1 MVVQVFLFF
10 VPVSHRA
17 HSLGW
22 MVPAWRPLEEAPLGS
37 PSCMFP
43 ISVPV
48 LLCPWGAL
56 ECPLPT
62 CPPNAGPLFWTRPLP
77 WTPKTLI
84 CLVSSLF
91 LLGAWPLLLN
101 LATDG
106 DFDLQ
111 TESICSHI
119 GTTHLAWSLALPGN
133 SCHLYHI
140 LQSPWWLHCCSSG
153 RKMGVVQIKQASSAA
168 PSTVD
173 SFLSLLL
180 SHMIPK
186 RSCVFLTVYSS
197 TNLSFYYNACLIYLW
212 CQLYWLS
219 Y

>member
-1 MVVQVFLFF
+1 MTTNIIYAASEYLTKSDSWECIVYFSSQDLNFNDFLPGNATVQALREFRFRSLRLVVGKD
-10 VPVSHRA
+10 
-17 HSLGW
+17 LGW
-22 MVPAWRPLEEAPLGS
+22 GNKN
-37 PSCMFP
+37 
-43 ISVPV
+43 PV
-48 LLCPWGAL
+48 R
-56 ECPLPT
+56 
-62 CPPNAGPLFWTRPLP
+62 NAKW
-77 WTPKTLI
+77 
-84 CLVSSLF
+84 
-91 LLGAWPLLLN
+91 
-101 LATDG
+101 

-111 TESICSHI
+111 TESICSHT

-133 SCHLYHI
+133 SCYLYYI

-197 TNLSFYYNACLIYLW
+197 TNLSVYYNACLIYLW